1 MCFSDMNPLSETCPM
16 DATNALNPMCS
27 YFAAVD
33 DPRRQH
39 STTLHS
45 LEAIL
50 IITILGTICG
60 AHNWVEIE
68 QWGQAQESWLSEF
81 LELPHGIPSH
91 DTFGRV
97 FALLDPES
105 LHQAFVA
112 WMSALAQLCQE
123 IIALDGKTIRRSLDR
138 ADGKGPIHVVSAW
151 ASRNELV
158 LAQFKVDAKSNE
170 ITALPAL
177 LALLNLEGSLVTID
191 AMGCQVEIAQQ
202 IITQGGDYVLSLK
215 ENQPSLYTGCVELFA
230 WLKGPHALDE
240 EIVLGADEQVDGG
253 HGRVE
258 TRQVWCTSALEG
270 VVSCERWPGLTS
282 LVMVESTRHIDAQD
296 EVEQRYYISS
306 LPGATDADAKRLNE
320 IIRTHWEI
328 ENRVHWVLDVA
339 MAEDTNRTRKGE
351 SAQNLA
357 LVRKLAL
364 NLLRRETSVK
374 TGVAA
379 KQKRAGWDHNYL
391 LKILAQT

>member
-1 MCFSDMNPLSETCPM
+1 M
-16 DATNALNPMCS
+16 DATNALHPMCS

-50 IITILGTICG
+50 LITILGTICG

-177 LALLNLEGSLVTID
+177 LALLNLEGSMVTID

-202 IITQGGDYVLSLK
+202 IINQGGDYVLSLK
-215 ENQPSLYTGCVELFA
+215 ENQPSLYTECVELFA

-282 LVMVESTRHIDAQD
+282 LVMVESTRYIDAQD

-306 LPGATDADAKRLNE
+306 LPGATNADAKRLND

-379 KQKRAGWDHNYL
+379 QQKRAGWDHNYL